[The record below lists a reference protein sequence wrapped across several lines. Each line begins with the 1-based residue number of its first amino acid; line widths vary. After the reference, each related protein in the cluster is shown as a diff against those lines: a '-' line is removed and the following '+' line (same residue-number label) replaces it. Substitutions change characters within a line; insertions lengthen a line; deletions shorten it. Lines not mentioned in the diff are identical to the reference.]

1 MREANST
8 VARRP
13 LLPLTLLPFVA
24 LLLAMSL
31 GGCVAYSGYPGYYGY
46 NYNYP
51 AAYPNYYADYTY
63 RPRPYYSSD
72 YNSSFNTYENSG
84 GGGH

>member
-31 GGCVAYSGYPGYYGY
+31 GGCVAYS
-46 NYNYP
+46 
-51 AAYPNYYADYTY
+51 ADYTD